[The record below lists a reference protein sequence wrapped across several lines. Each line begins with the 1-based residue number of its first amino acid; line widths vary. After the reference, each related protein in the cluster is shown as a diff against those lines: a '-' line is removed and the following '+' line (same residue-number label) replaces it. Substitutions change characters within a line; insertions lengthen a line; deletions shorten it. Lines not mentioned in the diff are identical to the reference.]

1 MANLTKMKT
10 NTESNIDSNTE
21 SNTES
26 DNFLESADQ
35 LYDLSQIDRALSEMA
50 LSIGNDFLHHTPL
63 VIGIMNGAMVTL
75 GHLLPK
81 LNFLL
86 EVDYCHATRYGDNTS
101 GGAVAWLAYPQKS
114 LKGRYVLLVD
124 DIFDEGVT
132 LQHIAG
138 YCLAQGAL
146 EVKSA
151 VLLSKQ
157 HQRKVDHFS
166 VDYTALTIAD
176 RYVFGFGLDYKG
188 WHRNAAGIFALPEA

>member
-1 MANLTKMKT
+1 MVSLIEMKT
-10 NTESNIDSNTE
+10 NRESNYE
-21 SNTES
+21 SN
-26 DNFLESADQ
+26 NFLESADQ
-35 LYDLSQIDRALSEMA
+35 LYDLSQIDRALNDMA
-50 LSIGNDFLHHTPL
+50 LMIENDFTHHTPL

-86 EVDYCHATRYGDNTS
+86 ELDYCHATRYGENTR
-101 GGAVAWLAYPQKS
+101 GGEVAWLAYPQKP
-114 LKGRYVLLVD
+114 LKGRHVLLVD

-132 LQHIAG
+132 LKHIAE

-151 VLLSKQ
+151 VLLTKQ
-157 HQRKVDHFS
+157 HQRKVDDFN
-166 VDYTALTIAD
+166 VDYAALTIAD

-188 WHRNAAGIFALPEA
+188 WHRNAAGIFALTEA